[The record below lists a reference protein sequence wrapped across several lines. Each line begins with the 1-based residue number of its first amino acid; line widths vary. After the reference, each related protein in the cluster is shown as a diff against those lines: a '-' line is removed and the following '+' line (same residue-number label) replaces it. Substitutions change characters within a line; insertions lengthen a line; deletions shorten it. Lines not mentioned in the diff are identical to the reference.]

1 MTARRR
7 LPNRRPS
14 KTTTYQKDGHV
25 FQLVGG
31 FYPDGA
37 VGELFLNA
45 GKTNSTL
52 DALTSDAAIC
62 MSLALQFGCPL
73 DVLRH
78 AVKRDGAG
86 RAASFIGEAVDRLAV
101 LA

>member
-31 FYPDGA
+31 FYPDGT
-37 VGELFLNA
+37 VGEAFLNA

-52 DALTSDAAIC
+52 DALASDAAILV
-62 MSLALQFGCPL
+62 SLALQFGCTI

-78 AVKRDGAG
+78 AVKRDGTG
-86 RAASFIGEAVDRLAV
+86 RAASFIGEALDRLGD
-101 LA
+101 LS